1 MERLEA
7 YHFHE
12 QEWDDYQELYDAFEW
27 QVPEE
32 FNVADYICDRWAD
45 DDADHVALHF
55 EDDAGT
61 AETYTFADI
70 RDEANR
76 LANYLLEQGVERGD
90 RVGINLPQRPETL
103 IAHVATWK
111 LGAVSVPLST
121 RFGPDALEYRLSDSG
136 AKAAVVDSSNLG
148 PYRETKDSLSD
159 LGTTLTVGEADGAD
173 DEADFWEAIEDGTTD
188 LENATTAAEDDLIIV
203 YTSGTTGAP
212 KGVRHAHRVLLGH
225 IPSYLTAWC
234 NMELT
239 DDDVFFSPAE
249 WAWVLVFDYVFPTM
263 FYGKPLV
270 AYDGGEFDP
279 EAAFELIDRYD
290 VTSYFAPPTALRMMR
305 TADVEEYDAETVRV
319 VPTGGEPV
327 GVDITEWVKE
337 RFEGAALNEVYGQTE
352 ANLLVGSCEALMDV
366 PVGKIGVE
374 LPGHEVRL
382 ADRTEPSETVEP
394 GDVGEFAAKADDDPV
409 RFKEY
414 WNKPGK
420 TDAKVRDG
428 WVLTGDLGVKDD
440 EGYYEFHSRK
450 DDVILTAGYRV
461 GPSEI
466 EESLADHGAVAN
478 AGVIGVPDDERGEV
492 PKAFVVLTDDE
503 EPSAALRDDLKQY
516 VKDNLAMYEYPRELE
531 FIDELPKT
539 VTGKVRRKDLRERE
553 GLSG

>member
-1 MERLEA
+1 M
-7 YHFHE
+7 
-12 QEWDDYQELYDAFEW
+12 
-27 QVPEE
+27 
-32 FNVADYICDRWAD
+32 
-45 DDADHVALHF
+45 
-55 EDDAGT
+55 
-61 AETYTFADI
+61 
-70 RDEANR
+70 
-76 LANYLLEQGVERGD
+76 
-90 RVGINLPQRPETL
+90 
-103 IAHVATWK
+103 
-111 LGAVSVPLST
+111 T
-121 RFGPDALEYRLSDSG
+121 RA
-136 AKAAVVDSSNLG
+136 
-148 PYRETKDSLSD
+148 
-159 LGTTLTVGEADGAD
+159 
-173 DEADFWEAIEDGTTD
+173 
-188 LENATTAAEDDLIIV
+188 
-203 YTSGTTGAP
+203 
-212 KGVRHAHRVLLGH
+212 
-225 IPSYLTAWC
+225 
-234 NMELT
+234 
-239 DDDVFFSPAE
+239 
-249 WAWVLVFDYVFPTM
+249 
-263 FYGKPLV
+263 
-270 AYDGGEFDP
+270 
-279 EAAFELIDRYD
+279 
-290 VTSYFAPPTALRMMR
+290 
-305 TADVEEYDAETVRV
+305 ADVEEYDAETVRV

-382 ADRTEPSETVEP
+382 ANRTEPSETVEP
-394 GDVGEFAAKADDDPV
+394 GDVGEFATKADDDPV